1 VGGKMKIRYSKEADA
16 LYIRF
21 NNKEIDSSDE
31 ILEDVIVDFD
41 KDGNIVAIEIL
52 SASKKAD
59 IKEIL
64 IQAFDRVQVEIPN
77 KLGNVW

>member
-1 VGGKMKIRYSKEADA
+1 MKIRYSKEADA

-21 NNKEIDSSDE
+21 NDREIDSSDE

-52 SASKKAD
+52 SASEKAD

-64 IQAFDRVQVEIPN
+64 IQAFDRVQVETPTS
-77 KLGNVW
+77 